1 MSHPFSK
8 TFGFKLCEEKNIGT
22 SNIFE
27 TFACIYLSLIVNK
40 EGYKLVYGR
49 MVSGTIIY
57 NAYIR
62 RAFK

>member
-8 TFGFKLCEEKNIGT
+8 TFGFKSCEEKNIGI

-27 TFACIYLSLIVNK
+27 TFACIYVLLMGNK
-40 EGYKLVYGR
+40 DDYKLVYGR